1 MSRLIREEGLEVMQ
15 LDLKKNQ
22 MINQIRTQK
31 RRANVSC
38 VVLVMILIIAVYLCT
53 KESAAQE

>member
-31 RRANVSC
+31 RRTNVSC